1 MLIDFVSYFLLRSVL
16 LFVYVFR
23 VFIVVGIIVC
33 IVSRVFVFRLLVFVF
48 VVILVLVVVSR
59 CSRKVERKH

>member
-33 IVSRVFVFRLLVFVF
+33 IVSRVFVF
-48 VVILVLVVVSR
+48 VVILVLVVVVVSR